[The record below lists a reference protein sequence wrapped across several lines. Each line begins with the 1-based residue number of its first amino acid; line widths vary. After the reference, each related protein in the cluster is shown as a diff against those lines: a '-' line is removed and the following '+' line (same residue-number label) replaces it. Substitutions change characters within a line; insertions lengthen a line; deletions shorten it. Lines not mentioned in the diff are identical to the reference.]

1 MEHYRQIKVGD
12 RVAVRDAFGAWHRGQ
27 IAPVPKD
34 WRDASGSHA
43 TTTRGDFPKAWVQ
56 RPDHLE
62 PVPFPVEDI
71 DTIANAEQRIAARER
86 ELDQAAAE
94 GRLREAT
101 ADTPPVRDQIEASR

>member
-43 TTTRGDFPKAWVQ
+43 TTTRGDFPSRTSTRSPTRSSAS
-56 RPDHLE
+56 PL
-62 PVPFPVEDI
+62 
-71 DTIANAEQRIAARER
+71 ANASWTRPRPKAVYVRRPLTPHLFVTRSRRADEVEGQRWR
-86 ELDQAAAE
+86 
-94 GRLREAT
+94 
-101 ADTPPVRDQIEASR
+101 